1 MYIIIKEQPIYG
13 RYFNYPYF
21 HEVLTMNRIL
31 LMLLLSHCITL
42 AHAVG
47 PNELNF
53 DGTRYYKVSERSHG
67 NSIAAEYTTQRRNGY
82 SKVIITHVTDKN
94 DPNKIATDLK
104 GKKGVDIIDVESLT
118 ADRSDLIIR
127 FIQFDVANSSV
138 KNNIC
143 RIKKSSNNKGSVVFQ
158 YVERKHFKQQA
169 QGSVLPDFTKVAEN
183 MKELPVE
190 KYSTSLSQR
199 MNHYQEE
206 YEPWYQQRQRY
217 QGQWGRYPI
226 YE

>member
-1 MYIIIKEQPIYG
+1 MK
-13 RYFNYPYF
+13 
-21 HEVLTMNRIL
+21 HIL
-31 LMLLLSHCITL
+31 LMFFLTQFITVCF
-42 AHAVG
+42 AVG

-53 DGTRYYKVSERSHG
+53 DGTRYYKVSEKSHG
-67 NSIAAEYTTQRRNGY
+67 KSIAAEYTTQRRNGY

-104 GKKGVDIIDVESLT
+104 GKKGVDIVDVESLT
-118 ADRSDLIIR
+118 PDRSDLIIR
-127 FIQFDVANSSV
+127 FMQFDTANSKV

-143 RIKKSSNNKGSVVFQ
+143 RIKKSSNNRGCVVFQ
-158 YVERKHFKQQA
+158 YVENKHFQQQA
-169 QGSVLPDFTKVAEN
+169 GGSVLPDFTKLAEN

-199 MNHYQEE
+199 FNRYDDEE
-206 YEPWYQQRQRY
+206 YQPWYQRQRH
-217 QGQWGRYPI
+217 QGWGRYQEY

>member
-1 MYIIIKEQPIYG
+1 MKS
-13 RYFNYPYF
+13 
-21 HEVLTMNRIL
+21 IL
-31 LMLLLSHCITL
+31 LMFFLSQFISVSF
-42 AHAVG
+42 AVG

-53 DGTRYYKVSERSHG
+53 DGTRYIKVSEKKKG

-104 GKKGVDIIDVESLT
+104 GKKGVDIIDIESLNP
-118 ADRSDLIIR
+118 DRSDLIIR
-127 FIQFDVANSSV
+127 FMQFDAANSKV

-143 RIKKSSNNKGSVVFQ
+143 RIKKSSNNRGCVVFQ
-158 YVERKHFKQQA
+158 YVENKHFQQQA
-169 QGSVLPDFTKVAEN
+169 GGSVLPDFTKLAEN

-199 MNHYQEE
+199 FNNYDDEE
-206 YEPWYQQRQRY
+206 YQPWYQRQRY
-217 QGQWGRYPI
+217 QNHWGRYPG